1 MFCAE
6 TITKLAEIY
15 RDDEKVLS
23 TMKRCIESFEEY
35 HQAIFKKE
43 QWMKLYS
50 KSVSADEYKE
60 NVSHMDKARTMLHN
74 SVLGN
79 VNLLNRLAE
88 KNSLPLVYDGIV
100 SHERPYRREVANAVL
115 EYVESIIKER
125 G

>member
-35 HQAIFKKE
+35 HQAIFKME
-43 QWMKLYS
+43 LWMKLFS

-60 NVSHMDKARTMLHN
+60 NVSHMDKARTMLYN

-88 KNSLPLVYDGIV
+88 KNCLPLVYDGIV